1 MKTESPRVI
10 VAAIAAN
17 LAIATIKFVAA
28 VFTGSSAMLSEGIH
42 SLVDSGNAG
51 LLLLGL
57 RRSRRPPDTKH
68 PFGHGKELYFW
79 TLIVAILIFG
89 LGGGMSVYEGI
100 IHLLDPHPIE
110 QAGWNYAVLG
120 VAIVFEGIS
129 WWIAVREM
137 WRLKAQR
144 GLWQTVRTSKDP
156 TTFTVLFEDTAAL
169 VGLLLAFLGVLF
181 GHVFG
186 NPYFDGAASVA
197 IGLVLFVT
205 AGFLASESKGLLVGE
220 GADPWLLE
228 SLRTLVAADPA
239 VVRVERMLTLYF
251 GPEEMLLNA
260 EIQFRGDLSGAEL
273 AAAVERM
280 ERAIRQQVPAVTRI
294 FIEARSLA
302 AGAAGQAPEFA
313 PAPA

>member
-1 MKTESPRVI
+1 MKPESPRVI

-17 LAIATIKFVAA
+17 LAIAVIKFVAA
-28 VFTGSSAMLSEGIH
+28 AFTGSSAMLSEGIH
-42 SLVDSGNAG
+42 SVVDSGNAG

-57 RRSRRPPDTKH
+57 RRSRRPPDAIH

-89 LGGGMSVYEGI
+89 LGGGMSAYEGI
-100 IHLLDPHPIE
+100 VHLLDPHPIE
-110 QAGWNYAVLG
+110 AAGWNYAVLG
-120 VAIVFEGIS
+120 VALVFEGVS

-137 WRLKAQR
+137 WRLKGR
-144 GLWQTVRTSKDP
+144 GGLWQTVRSSKDP
-156 TTFTVLFEDTAAL
+156 TIFTVLFEDTAAL
-169 VGLLLAFLGVLF
+169 VGLILAFLGVLF
-181 GHVFG
+181 GHAFG

-197 IGLVLFVT
+197 IGAVLFMT
-205 AGFLASESKGLLVGE
+205 AGFLAYESKGLLVGE
-220 GADPWLLE
+220 GADPQLLARIRD
-228 SLRTLVAADPA
+228 LAAADPA
-239 VVRVERMLTLYF
+239 VVRVERTLTLYF

-260 EIQFRGDLSGAEL
+260 EIQFRADLSVAEL

-280 ERAIRQQVPAVTRI
+280 ERAIQQQAPAVTRI

-302 AGAAGQAPEFA
+302 SGPSFEVA